1 MTEDEL
7 LDARGNLRFITI
19 QSVLDPD
26 EAELA
31 RAYADLLTDDQR
43 SRWFGD
49 LARLPIAEA
58 VLRTR
63 ALLIVKRCAW

>member
-1 MTEDEL
+1 MTEDEA
-7 LDARGNLRFITI
+7 LDARATMHFISI

-31 RAYADLLTDDQR
+31 RAYAESLSAAELRAWFDQ
-43 SRWFGD
+43 
-49 LARLPIAEA
+49 LNRLPIAEA

-63 ALLIVKRCAW
+63 AMLIVKRGAW

>member
-31 RAYADLLTDDQR
+31 RAYADTLTEDQR
-43 SRWFGD
+43 SRWLGG

>member
-7 LDARGNLRFITI
+7 LDARGTLRFITI

-31 RAYADLLTDDQR
+31 RAYADLLTDDER
-43 SRWFGD
+43 SRWFLD
-49 LARLPIAEA
+49 LSRLPIADA
-58 VLRTR
+58 VLQMR
-63 ALLIVKRCAW
+63 AILIVKRAAV

>member
-1 MTEDEL
+1 MTEDDL
-7 LDARGNLRFITI
+7 LEARGNLRFITI

-26 EAELA
+26 EAEYA
-31 RAYADLLTDDQR
+31 RAYADTLSEPQLH
-43 SRWFGD
+43 RWLGD